1 MKNRVIITGF
11 QMRNCGHFAHTRP
24 VFRAED
30 WEYYKIVNNKFADV
44 LLEEIK
50 DIDEL
55 LHIRI
60 NEPHFD

>member
-1 MKNRVIITGF
+1 MCHI
-11 QMRNCGHFAHTRP
+11 AHTRP